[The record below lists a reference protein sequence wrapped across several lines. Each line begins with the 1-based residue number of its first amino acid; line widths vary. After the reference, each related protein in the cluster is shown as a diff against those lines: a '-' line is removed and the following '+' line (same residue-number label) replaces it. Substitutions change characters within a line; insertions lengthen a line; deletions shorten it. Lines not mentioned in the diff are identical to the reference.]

1 MNLSAAHFNIG
12 SVYQLRN
19 EMELAAYHFAQAN
32 AYNPDEK
39 YALAWNDIQHIIG
52 NYNPFD
58 ALNERNVESAA
69 KRPPPAGALLQPSK
83 INNP

>member
-1 MNLSAAHFNIG
+1 MNIGAAHYIIG

-19 EMELAAYHFAQAN
+19 EMELAAYHYAQAN

-39 YALAWNDIQHIIG
+39 YAIACNDIQHIIG

-58 ALNERNVESAA
+58 ALNERNVKSAA
-69 KRPPPAGALLQPSK
+69 KLPPPDGALMHPSNK
-83 INNP
+83 NNP

>member
-1 MNLSAAHFNIG
+1 MNLAAAHYNIG
-12 SVYQLRN
+12 AVYQLRN

-32 AYNPDEK
+32 AYNPDER
-39 YALAWNDIQHIIG
+39 YILAWSDIQHILG

-58 ALNERNVESAA
+58 YINEKSVESAA
-69 KRPPPAGALLQPSK
+69 KLPPPIGTILKPSK